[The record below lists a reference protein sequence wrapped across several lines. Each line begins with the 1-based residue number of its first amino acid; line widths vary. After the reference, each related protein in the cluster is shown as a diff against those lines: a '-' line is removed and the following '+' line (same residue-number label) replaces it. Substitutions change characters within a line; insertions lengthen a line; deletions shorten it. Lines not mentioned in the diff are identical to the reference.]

1 MDVQKLLTWADQLV
15 LEKTGK
21 HLNSLEQ
28 AVLTGVWNNKKYNE
42 IADEYHCSE
51 ANVKRVAGNLWKL
64 FSEELDEKVD
74 KKNFRATMERY
85 QICNSNVGDFAQS
98 KFYGSSIN
106 LCGESRDS
114 DETVKKRSH
123 STNEKES
130 QPRHDLIDAPEYY
143 RLHNRTNELAT
154 LKQWILEENSRI
166 VTITGLS
173 GIGKTTLAR
182 ELVEQI
188 KDNFDRIWWR
198 SHRKFRTLNALKTN
212 LIEFLAPPPPTQ
224 NPSILN
230 YLRSRSSIL
239 DYLRS
244 HRCLIILDDFQETLT
259 PGEFVGNYRP
269 EYTNYGKLIKEI
281 ARFSHNSCLLLL
293 SWEIPREIATLETEN
308 RYCYTLQIEGLGESA
323 TELLTAKKLTDK
335 DRWLELINLYSGNPA
350 WLNII
355 ASSIQDL
362 FNGSVAQFLS
372 YSSLFLGDLEPIL
385 QEHYRRLSES
395 EKLVMQWLAKQETAV
410 DISNKP
416 AELLS
421 ESDFLRAIQSLR
433 KRSLIEKALNE
444 KTSGFTLQP
453 VMQEY
458 IKKFVSQ

>member
-1 MDVQKLLTWADQLV
+1 MDLQKAIEWTDDLV
-15 LEKTGK
+15 FAKTGR
-21 HLNSLEQ
+21 HLDSLQRAILEGTWQ
-28 AVLTGVWNNKKYNE
+28 NQTYQQVAE
-42 IADEYHCSE
+42 DYHCTKDH
-51 ANVKRVAGNLWKL
+51 AKRVASELWQLLSELLEEDVKKSNLKSLLKRIEFSHISNLGSDSTQIFGNIN
-64 FSEELDEKVD
+64 FCSELYNHPK
-74 KKNFRATMERY
+74 
-85 QICNSNVGDFAQS
+85 
-98 KFYGSSIN
+98 
-106 LCGESRDS
+106 
-114 DETVKKRSH
+114 TVKKRSH
-123 STNEKES
+123 STNKKES
-130 QPRHDLIDAPEYY
+130 QLRHDIIDAPEYY

-154 LKQWILEENSRI
+154 LKEWILKENSRI

-182 ELVEQI
+182 ELLEHI
-188 KDNFDRIWWR
+188 KDNFDRILWR
-198 SHRKFRTLNALKTN
+198 SHRTFPTLNALKTH

-281 ARFSHNSCLLLL
+281 VRSSHSSCLLLL

-308 RYCYTLQIEGLGESA
+308 CHCYTLQLEGLGEAA

-335 DRWLELINLYSGNPA
+335 DRWLELIKLYSGNPA

-385 QEHYRRLSES
+385 QEHYQRLSES

-416 AELLS
+416 ADFLS

-433 KRSLIEKALNE
+433 KRNLIEKALNE
-444 KTSGFTLQP
+444 RTSGFTLQP
-453 VMQEY
+453 VMKEY
-458 IKKFVSQ
+458 VKKFVSE